1 MMTTP
6 FEKTQNIGAKIV
18 ASLRLS
24 ALLEEIDAMTPEER
38 ETPENKALIEL
49 VNVLIL
55 SLPIGDKAEG

>member
-38 ETPENKALIEL
+38 KHPRTKH
-49 VNVLIL
+49 
-55 SLPIGDKAEG
+55 

>member
-6 FEKTQNIGAKIV
+6 FEKTQNIGAKIF

-24 ALLEEIDAMTPEER
+24 GLLREIDAMTPEER
-38 ETPENKALIEL
+38 ELPENKALIEL

-55 SLPIGDKAEG
+55 SLPIGDIAEG